1 MSNDVKC
8 STSSLRIRTSEHFPQ
23 YLPTPYLPWIVHLWT
38 KHISSQ
44 SQVDWLLFSASE
56 DGFGA
61 TDGGA
66 VCTACLQMVVYSV
79 THGELSHASLC
90 PVDKGIDSCFSC
102 LSVFIVC
109 HNSDVLSLLK
119 QFDTYPNSDFY
130 KDNCPTSK
138 CQAEHPC
145 ISAAIEV
152 STFFNISDAFKFH
165 LLVSE

>member
-1 MSNDVKC
+1 MFYLFITHPYFGTFSTISSNSL
-8 STSSLRIRTSEHFPQ
+8 STLDSSSLDKA
-23 YLPTPYLPWIVHLWT
+23 Y
-38 KHISSQ
+38 KQ
-44 SQVDWLLFSASE
+44 SIASR
-56 DGFGA
+56 FGA

-79 THGELSHASLC
+79 THGELSHACLC

>member
-1 MSNDVKC
+1 MFYLFITHPYFGTFSTISSNSL
-8 STSSLRIRTSEHFPQ
+8 STLDSSSLDKAYKQSIA
-23 YLPTPYLPWIVHLWT
+23 
-38 KHISSQ
+38 SQ
-44 SQVDWLLFSASE
+44 LAAIFLRARMAS
-56 DGFGA
+56 
-61 TDGGA
+61 
-66 VCTACLQMVVYSV
+66 VPQMVVYSV
-79 THGELSHASLC
+79 THGELSHACLC

>member
-1 MSNDVKC
+1 MFYLFITHPYS
-8 STSSLRIRTSEHFPQ
+8 SEHFPQ

-44 SQVDWLLFSASE
+44 SQVDWLLFFCE
-56 DGFGA
+56 RGWLRCHRWR
-61 TDGGA
+61 GA
-66 VCTACLQMVVYSV
+66 VCTACLQMVVYCV
-79 THGELSHASLC
+79 THGELSHACLC
-90 PVDKGIDSCFSC
+90 PVDKGIDSRFSC

>member
-1 MSNDVKC
+1 MLFYLFITHPCFGTFSTISSNSL
-8 STSSLRIRTSEHFPQ
+8 STLDSSSLDKA
-23 YLPTPYLPWIVHLWT
+23 Y
-38 KHISSQ
+38 KQ
-44 SQVDWLLFSASE
+44 SIASRLAAISASE

-66 VCTACLQMVVYSV
+66 VCTACLQMVVYCV
-79 THGELSHASLC
+79 THGELSHACLC
-90 PVDKGIDSCFSC
+90 PVDKGIDSRFSC

-109 HNSDVLSLLK
+109 HNSDVWSLLK

>member
-1 MSNDVKC
+1 MFYLFITHPYFGTFSTISSNSL
-8 STSSLRIRTSEHFPQ
+8 STLDSSSLDKA
-23 YLPTPYLPWIVHLWT
+23 Y
-38 KHISSQ
+38 KQ
-44 SQVDWLLFSASE
+44 SIASRLAAIFLRARMASVPPME
-56 DGFGA
+56 GRFA
-61 TDGGA
+61 PLA
-66 VCTACLQMVVYSV
+66 VYSV